1 MGYITIDSKSK
12 ENRMDTIVP
21 TLIKK
26 LRDKLQLMFALM
38 LIIMAGLWCAGLKN
52 TRPIIHFETKTFLA
66 FYGNPTGGFWSEV
79 AKFFDPSPTDWD
91 NYQARELGYVF
102 EYIDAR
108 MVILLNKIPFFSYGF
123 RSISL
128 ISFAILTSVVLY
140 LIARELFPTFRR
152 TSCLVLAML
161 FPLSTQML
169 AMQAE
174 YFRCGKT
181 VTAFWAALWILCLIH
196 WLKPVA
202 RRPNVLAYM
211 LLGLGAFLS
220 FITDKQAV
228 MIGLWLIGLS
238 LMMAGI
244 RRYQNQTH
252 RHLIFFAASFTAA
265 FCFYLYWDY
274 QLCPYI
280 IKAVRGYPPDRS
292 WSSLSFFLN
301 HDHASYI
308 KGLWNGLKLTVLQ
321 IQLAFGNVWDG
332 NLLSWGVALAAY
344 ILVALAAIKKSPNT
358 PEGAIGDSRRGLTD
372 RTALATVLVTALL
385 TCIFMIM
392 LLYMRHN
399 PLAWEDLWKG
409 GYYYQSAT
417 LFLIVA
423 LLIVFSFLSRR
434 NRSRRFETYIV
445 CAVFLMCMA
454 NNLGLDKTR
463 GYGWGYGHMK
473 EQIDLNRTYDQEIR
487 AKQVNENSSFLMRFI
502 FAAASERRELYK
514 ARQSHNVGVN
524 LKILKNDDQLWP
536 EEGWAHS
543 KNNADRPQ
551 HDVKAEVESGDKLY
565 FLVNRHQGMGFDTA
579 YWDPVITYDDGA
591 TFKASQGFS
600 GTQGKNG
607 WHYQYKD
614 GETYAS
620 LVYDNRYETWKHNGF
635 PLLKATRQRP
645 GFETESARVFVAPKH
660 GTVRVTGAPVCVKS
674 P

>member
-1 MGYITIDSKSK
+1 
-12 ENRMDTIVP
+12 MDTIIP
-21 TLIKK
+21 TLRRK
-26 LRDKLQLMFALM
+26 LSDKPQIAFAVM
-38 LIIMAGLWCAGLKN
+38 LIIMVVVWGTSLKN
-52 TRPIIHFETKTFLA
+52 TRPVIHREAESFVA
-66 FYGNPTGGFWSEV
+66 FYGNPTGGFWSEIS
-79 AKFFDPSPTDWD
+79 KIFDPVSTDWD
-91 NYQARELGYVF
+91 NYQARELGYGF
-102 EYIDAR
+102 EYIDAQALL
-108 MVILLNKIPFFSYGF
+108 LLNKIPFFSYGF
-123 RSISL
+123 RSSMQIT
-128 ISFAILTSVVLY
+128 FAILTAFVLY
-140 LIARELFPTFRR
+140 FIARELLPTFRR

-161 FPLSTQML
+161 YPVSTQML
-169 AMQAE
+169 VMHGL

-196 WLKPVA
+196 WLKQPTKPRHV
-202 RRPNVLAYM
+202 VTHI

-220 FITDKQAV
+220 YITDKQGV

-238 LMMAGI
+238 IIMAVF
-244 RRYQNQTH
+244 RRHRNQTY
-252 RHLIFFAASFTAA
+252 RHLLFFAASFAGA

-280 IKAVRGYPPDRS
+280 IKAVNGFHPDRS
-292 WSSLSFFLN
+292 WSSLSFFLS
-301 HDHASYI
+301 HDLVSYI
-308 KGLWNGLKLTVLQ
+308 RGLWNGLKLTVLQ

-344 ILVALAAIKKSPNT
+344 ILVALAAIKKPPNT

-385 TCIFMIM
+385 ICIFMIM

-417 LFLIVA
+417 LILIVA

-434 NRSRRFETYIV
+434 NRSHRFETYMV

-454 NNLGLDKTR
+454 NNLSLDKTR
-463 GYGWGYGHMK
+463 GYGWGYGHMR
-473 EQIDLNRTYDQEIR
+473 EQIDLNRTYDEEIQV
-487 AKQVNENSSFLMRFI
+487 KQVNEDTSFLIRFI
-502 FAAASERRELYK
+502 FAPASERRELYK
-514 ARQSHNVGVN
+514 ARQSYSGGID
-524 LKILKNDDQLWP
+524 LKILKNDVQLWP
-536 EEGWAHS
+536 EEGLAHS
-543 KNNADRPQ
+543 ENSAQRLQ
-551 HDVKAEVESGDKLY
+551 HDIKIGVDSGDKLF

-579 YWDPVITYDDGA
+579 YWDPVITYDNGA

-620 LVYDNRYETWKHNGF
+620 LVYDDRYKTWRHNGF
-635 PLLKATRQRP
+635 PLLKANRQRP

-660 GTVRVTGAPVCVKS
+660 GTVRVTGAPVCVRS

>member
-1 MGYITIDSKSK
+1 
-12 ENRMDTIVP
+12 MDTIIP
-21 TLIKK
+21 TLRRK
-26 LRDKLQLMFALM
+26 LSDKPQIAFAVM
-38 LIIMAGLWCAGLKN
+38 LIIMVVVWGTSLKN
-52 TRPIIHFETKTFLA
+52 TRPVIHREAESFVA
-66 FYGNPTGGFWSEV
+66 FYGNPTGGFWSEIS
-79 AKFFDPSPTDWD
+79 KIFDPVSTDWD
-91 NYQARELGYVF
+91 NYQARELGYGF
-102 EYIDAR
+102 EYIDAQALL
-108 MVILLNKIPFFSYGF
+108 LLNKIPFFSYGF
-123 RSISL
+123 RSSMQIT
-128 ISFAILTSVVLY
+128 FAILTAFVLY
-140 LIARELFPTFRR
+140 FIARELLPTFRR

-161 FPLSTQML
+161 YPVSTQML
-169 AMQAE
+169 VMHGL

-196 WLKPVA
+196 WLKQPTKPRHV
-202 RRPNVLAYM
+202 VTHI

-220 FITDKQAV
+220 YITDKQGV

-238 LMMAGI
+238 IIMAVF
-244 RRYQNQTH
+244 RRHRNQTY
-252 RHLIFFAASFTAA
+252 RHLLFFAASFAGA

-280 IKAVRGYPPDRS
+280 IKAVNGFHPDRS
-292 WSSLSFFLN
+292 WSSLSFFLS
-301 HDHASYI
+301 HDLVSYI
-308 KGLWNGLKLTVLQ
+308 RGLWNGLKLTVLQ

-344 ILVALAAIKKSPNT
+344 ILAALAAIKKSPNT
-358 PEGAIGDSRRGLTD
+358 PEVAIGDSRRGLTD

-417 LFLIVA
+417 LILIVA

-487 AKQVNENSSFLMRFI
+487 AKQVNEDSSFLMRFI

-579 YWDPVITYDDGA
+579 YWDPVITYDDGT
-591 TFKASQGFS
+591 TFKASKGFS

-614 GETYAS
+614 GEKYAS
-620 LVYDNRYETWKHNGF
+620 LVYDNRYKTWRHNGF
-635 PLLKATRQRP
+635 PLLKAYRQRP
-645 GFETESARVFVAPKH
+645 GFEAESARVFVAPKH
-660 GTVRVTGAPVCVKS
+660 GAVRVTGAPVCVRS

>member
-1 MGYITIDSKSK
+1 
-12 ENRMDTIVP
+12 MDTVKQ

-26 LRDKLQLMFALM
+26 LSPQLVFVLM
-38 LIIMAGLWCAGLKN
+38 LIIMVGLWCAGLKN
-52 TRPIIHFETKTFLA
+52 TRPIIHFETETFLA
-66 FYGNPTGGFWSEV
+66 FYGNPTGSFWSEA
-79 AKFFDPSPTDWD
+79 AKFFDPAPTDWD

-123 RSISL
+123 RSVSQ
-128 ISFAILTSVVLY
+128 ISFAILTAVVLY
-140 LIARELFPTFRR
+140 FIARELFPTFRR

-181 VTAFWAALWILCLIH
+181 VTAFWGALWILCLIY

-202 RRPNVLAYM
+202 RPPNVLAYM

-244 RRYQNQTH
+244 RRYQNLTC
-252 RHLIFFAASFTAA
+252 RHLLFFAASFTAA

-308 KGLWNGLKLTVLQ
+308 RGLWNGFKLTVLQ
-321 IQLAFGNVWDG
+321 VQLAFGNIWDG
-332 NLLSWGVALAAY
+332 NFLSWGIVLAAY
-344 ILVALAAIKKSPNT
+344 ILIALSAMKKSPRTYATSN
-358 PEGAIGDSRRGLTD
+358 GDSRPGLTD
-372 RTALATVLVTALL
+372 RVALGAMLVTAIL
-385 TCIFMIM
+385 TCVFMIM

-399 PLAWEDLWKG
+399 PLAWPDIWRG

-417 LFLIVA
+417 LILIVA

-434 NRSRRFETYIV
+434 NSSKRFETYIV
-445 CAVFLMCMA
+445 SAVFLMCMA
-454 NNLGLDKTR
+454 NYLNLPKTM
-463 GYGWGYGHMK
+463 GFGWERDSK
-473 EQIDLNRTYDQEIR
+473 REILEANLAYDQEIR
-487 AKQVNENSSFLMRFI
+487 SKQITEDSRFLMKYI
-502 FAAASERRELYK
+502 FAPASERRALYK
-514 ARQSHNVGVN
+514 TRPRVGDGVN
-524 LKILKNDDQLWP
+524 LKILKNDEQIWP
-536 EEGWAHS
+536 KEGWAHS
-543 KNNADRPQ
+543 KHSADRRH
-551 HDVKAEVESGDKLY
+551 HDFMANVSAGDNLY
-565 FLVNRHQGMGFDTA
+565 FLVNMNHGIRSDST
-579 YWDPVITYDDGA
+579 YWNPVITYEDG
-591 TFKASQGFS
+591 TKYQASKGFS
-600 GTQGKNG
+600 ATQGVNG
-607 WHYQYKD
+607 WKYQYRESEKF
-614 GETYAS
+614 GN
-620 LVYDNRYETWKHNGF
+620 LVYDKRYKTWRHGRF
-635 PLLKATRQRP
+635 PSLNSAKQHP
-645 GFETESARVFVAPKH
+645 GSQSDSVRAFAVPKT
-660 GTVRVTGAPVCVKS
+660 GTIRVTGAPVCVGT
-674 P
+674 PY

>member
-1 MGYITIDSKSK
+1 
-12 ENRMDTIVP
+12 MDTIIP
-21 TLIKK
+21 TLRRK
-26 LRDKLQLMFALM
+26 LSDKPQIAFAVM
-38 LIIMAGLWCAGLKN
+38 LIIMVVVWGTSLKN
-52 TRPIIHFETKTFLA
+52 MRPVIHREAESFVA
-66 FYGNPTGGFWSEV
+66 FYGNPTGGFWSEIS
-79 AKFFDPSPTDWD
+79 KIFDPVSTDWD
-91 NYQARELGYVF
+91 NYQARELGYGF
-102 EYIDAR
+102 EYIDAQALL
-108 MVILLNKIPFFSYGF
+108 LLNKIPFFSYGF
-123 RSISL
+123 RSFMQIT
-128 ISFAILTSVVLY
+128 FAILTAFVLY
-140 LIARELFPTFRR
+140 FIARELLPTFRR

-161 FPLSTQML
+161 YPVSTQML
-169 AMQAE
+169 VMHGL

-196 WLKPVA
+196 WLKQPTKPRHVVA
-202 RRPNVLAYM
+202 YI

-220 FITDKQAV
+220 YITDKQGV

-238 LMMAGI
+238 IIIAVF
-244 RRYQNQTH
+244 RRHQNQTY
-252 RHLIFFAASFTAA
+252 RHLLFFAASFSGA

-274 QLCPYI
+274 RLCPYI
-280 IKAVRGYPPDRS
+280 IKAVNGFHPDRS
-292 WSSLSFFLN
+292 WSSLSFFLS
-301 HDHASYI
+301 HDVASYI
-308 KGLWNGLKLTVLQ
+308 RGLWNGVKLTVLQ

-332 NLLSWGVALAAY
+332 NLLSWGLALAAY

-358 PEGAIGDSRRGLTD
+358 PESAIGDSRRGLTD

-385 TCIFMIM
+385 ICIFMIM

-417 LFLIVA
+417 LILILA

-434 NRSRRFETYIV
+434 NRSRTFEIYIV

-463 GYGWGYGHMK
+463 GYGWGYGHMR
-473 EQIDLNRTYDQEIR
+473 EQIDVNRTYDQEIR
-487 AKQVNENSSFLMRFI
+487 AKQVNEDASFLIRFI
-502 FAAASERRELYK
+502 FAPASERRELYK
-514 ARQSHNVGVN
+514 ARQSHSVGVN
-524 LKILKNDDQLWP
+524 LKILKNDDQIWP

-543 KNNADRPQ
+543 KNNADRLR
-551 HDVKAEVESGDKLY
+551 HDVKVDVESGDKLY
-565 FLVNRHQGMGFDTA
+565 FLVNTHEGMGFDTA
-579 YWDPVITYDDGA
+579 YWDPVITYEDGA

-620 LVYDNRYETWKHNGF
+620 LVYDNRYETWRHNGF
-635 PLLKATRQRP
+635 PLLKANRQRP

-660 GTVRVTGAPVCVKS
+660 GTVRVTGAPVCVRS